1 MSLGQ
6 VLELSG
12 LGWALAAS
20 VMLALWAFQLRTKDA
35 TEVDVAW
42 AANLGGLAVLYA
54 VLGNGNPSRRVLV
67 AVLVAL
73 ATWRLALHL
82 YLDRARKGVED
93 GRYAALRQKWG
104 AAAPRNFFWFFQ
116 AQALLDV
123 VLALPFVL
131 ACGAKAELGTLDVA
145 AALLFVAGVVGES
158 VADRQL
164 ARFRRDPANRG
175 RTCRVG
181 LWRTSRHPNY
191 FFQWLLWCAYA
202 LFACAAPWGWIGLGS
217 PLLMLVLIL
226 FVTGIPPTEEQALRS
241 RGDDYREYQRTTS
254 AFVPWFPRAA
264 RPRASEVK
272 AWHSRP

>member
-1 MSLGQ
+1 MSLEQALG
-6 VLELSG
+6 LSA
-12 LGWALAAS
+12 LGWALAAG
-20 VMLALWAFQLRTKDA
+20 VMLALWALQLRTKDA

-42 AANLGGLAVLYA
+42 AANLGGLALLFA
-54 VLGNGNPSRRVLV
+54 LLADGNPWRRALV
-67 AVLVAL
+67 GGLVAL

-82 YLDRARKGVED
+82 YLDRGRKGIED
-93 GRYAALRQKWG
+93 GRYAALRAQWG
-104 AAAPRNFFWFFQ
+104 SAAPRNFFWFFQ

-123 VLALPFVL
+123 LLALPFLL
-131 ACGAKAELGTLDVA
+131 ACGDGSPLGTLDFA
-145 AALLFVAGVVGES
+145 GLGLFAVGMVGES

-202 LFACAAPWGWIGLGS
+202 SFALGADWGWLGLGS
-217 PLLMLVLIL
+217 PLVMLVLIL
-226 FVTGIPPTEEQALRS
+226 FVTGIPPTEAQALRS
-241 RGDDYREYQRTTS
+241 RGDDYRDYQRTTS

-264 RPRASEVK
+264 SPRASEV
-272 AWHSRP
+272 